1 MFSNHISRLT
11 KVSIILVMAVGLTA
25 CKSSE
30 KASSNTSSQN
40 GSEATASSSGMSK
53 AEMEKLYWARKDS
66 AKMNFTQADVQF
78 MTGMIAHH
86 AQALIM
92 SRLAP
97 ENNAGES
104 VKILASRIINAQKD
118 EIKSMQTWLRDRDQP
133 VPEVHIDGLNLMI
146 HGLGEHHMKMDHTNM
161 AGMLSPVQ
169 LEELSKAQ
177 GQEFDRLFLKYMIDH
192 HKGAVTMVTKLF
204 NTDGAASDDAA
215 FKIASEIQVDQKT
228 EINRM
233 QLMLDQ
239 ITASVE

>member
-1 MFSNHISRLT
+1 
-11 KVSIILVMAVGLTA
+11 
-25 CKSSE
+25 
-30 KASSNTSSQN
+30 
-40 GSEATASSSGMSK
+40 
-53 AEMEKLYWARKDS
+53 
-66 AKMNFTQADVQF
+66 
-78 MTGMIAHH
+78 
-86 AQALIM
+86 
-92 SRLAP
+92 
-97 ENNAGES
+97 
-104 VKILASRIINAQKD
+104 
-118 EIKSMQTWLRDRDQP
+118 
-133 VPEVHIDGLNLMI
+133 
-146 HGLGEHHMKMDHTNM
+146 
-161 AGMLSPVQ
+161 MLSPVQ